1 MFRSSDGHA
10 FRDETPR
17 HVLPW
22 GLVALFCT
30 LSGCYLTHER
40 EAPVVEEVPPEP
52 PVACDGRLMVC
63 PTEEGCDEYVR
74 ELCNACGSLPPV
86 PIDVSEIARQEGESA
101 SSVIP
106 ASNSP
111 LVVRLPN
118 ATLINVELRTVRMLR
133 VDPLGR
139 VLEVS
144 EPSRGV
150 VAGQPYPDGAVFADL
165 SWRTYR
171 IDASGRRGEELFG
184 YHQTEPADIHH
195 SGDSFL
201 RILANQGQFFDF
213 YGEPEGASF
222 ELSEPVEYPCTPI
235 RLGPD
240 DWTAAKLSMRRTGN
254 GGFLLPCLDR
264 STRYSVRVFDSRGRR
279 LGEWSRDLD
288 TYMNSRLSHSGVNW
302 WDEGNRRAQRLNV
315 SRCGRMADL
324 GAPCPLYSVDVDADG
339 FPLVS
344 DLVPLAPDDRLGQT
358 DWRSTS
364 GMGGEVSPDE
374 IAAVFAD
381 QPFGDWI
388 LLPEGVLNLE
398 LRRMTRDGRLR
409 PVATGVQVELNDFP
423 ELSRDGAGYFLVYR
437 AAHPRGRGS
446 GVMTHQRFC
455 APD

>member
-10 FRDETPR
+10 FLNEFPR
-17 HVLPW
+17 HVVPW
-22 GLVALFCT
+22 GLVALICT

-52 PVACDGRLMVC
+52 PVACDGRPMVC
-63 PTEEGCDEYVR
+63 PTEEGCEAYVR

-86 PIDVSEIARQEGESA
+86 PIDVSEIARQEGAAASA
-101 SSVIP
+101 ATP

-118 ATLINVELRTVRMLR
+118 ATLINVELGTARVLR
-133 VDPLGR
+133 VDSLGG

-144 EPSRGV
+144 EPSLGV

-165 SWRTYR
+165 SRRTYR
-171 IDASGRRGEELFG
+171 IDASGRRSDELFEYYETG
-184 YHQTEPADIHH
+184 PADIR

-201 RILANQGQFFDF
+201 RIWENQGQFFDF

-222 ELSEPVEYPCTPI
+222 ELGEPIEYPCSPI

-240 DWTAAKLSMRRTGN
+240 DWTAAKLPMRRTGN

-264 STRYSVRVFDSRGRR
+264 STRYSVRVFDNRGRR

-288 TYMNSRLSHSGVNW
+288 TYVNLRLSGSEVDW
-302 WDEGNRRAQRLNV
+302 WDESNRRAQRLYV
-315 SRCGRMADL
+315 SRCGRTTDP
-324 GAPCPLYSVDVDADG
+324 GPPCPLYSMDVDADG
-339 FPLVS
+339 FPVAS
-344 DLVPLAPDDRLGQT
+344 ELVPLAPDDRLGQT

-364 GMGGEVSPDE
+364 GMAREVSPDE
-374 IAAVFAD
+374 IAVVFAD
-381 QPFGDWI
+381 QPLGDWI
-388 LLPEGVLNLE
+388 ALPEGVLNLE

-437 AAHPRGRGS
+437 AADPRGPGY